1 MKLRVGILLSVMFAV
16 ACGETVESRYPDRAA
31 AVADGAIRRG
41 WLPEWLP
48 SSATNIEEWHDLD
61 TNRTVASFSYEA
73 SDAPVLPSECR
84 FPDPRTAKIWAEKK
98 APESVS
104 SSVRVFRCPEYSET
118 DRAFVL
124 WVVVEEETRRVYLE
138 RTAA

>member
-1 MKLRVGILLSVMFAV
+1 MKLRFWILLSAAFA
-16 ACGETVESRYPDRAA
+16 ASCGETMESHYPDRAA
-31 AVADGAIRRG
+31 AVAGGAIKRG

-48 SSATNIEEWHDLD
+48 RSARNIEAWHDLD
-61 TNRTVASFSYEA
+61 TNRTIASFSYEA

-84 FPDPRTAKIWAEKK
+84 APDPRTAKIWAEKK
-98 APESVS
+98 VPKAGSRPVS
-104 SSVRVFRCPEYSET
+104 VFRCPEYSET

-124 WVVVEEETRRVYLE
+124 WVVVEEETRKVYLE